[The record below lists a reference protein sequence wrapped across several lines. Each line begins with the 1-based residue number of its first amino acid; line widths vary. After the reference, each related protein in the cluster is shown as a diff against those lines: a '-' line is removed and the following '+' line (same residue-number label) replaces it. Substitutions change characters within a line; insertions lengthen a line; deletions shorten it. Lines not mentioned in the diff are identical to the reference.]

1 MRAIFG
7 VLSLLLVMAVV
18 GLLVKKQLA
27 STQQAIP
34 TRTLP
39 ALATS
44 APTTSGAESTPA
56 KPVGTVQ
63 AQSQQ
68 IQQQYRQAINAAMQ
82 QARPVP
88 DEK

>member
-1 MRAIFG
+1 MRAIFS
-7 VLSLLLVMAVV
+7 VLSLLLVLALV

-34 TRTLP
+34 ALTIP
-39 ALATS
+39 APTS
-44 APTTSGAESTPA
+44 AGADATPT

-63 AQSQQ
+63 EQSQQ
-68 IQQQYRQAINAAMQ
+68 IQQQYKQAIDAALQ

>member
-7 VLSLLLVMAVV
+7 VLSLLLVLAVV

-27 STQQAIP
+27 STQQTIP
-34 TRTLP
+34 ALTLP
-39 ALATS
+39 AP
-44 APTTSGAESTPA
+44 APAGAEPAPA
-56 KPVGTVQ
+56 KLVGTVQ
-63 AQSQQ
+63 EQSQQ
-68 IQQQYRQAINAAMQ
+68 IQQQYKQAIDSAMQ

>member
-7 VLSLLLVMAVV
+7 VLSLLLVLAVV

-34 TRTLP
+34 ALTLP
-39 ALATS
+39 A
-44 APTTSGAESTPA
+44 PTPAGAEPTPTN
-56 KPVGTVQ
+56 PVATVQ
-63 AQSQQ
+63 QQSQQ
-68 IQQQYRQAINAAMQ
+68 IQQQYKQAIDAAMQ